1 MASTMTGLSAVA
13 SRYAKALFDLAD
25 EAKSLDAVADDLRAL
40 KAMLA
45 DSADLTRLIRS
56 PVLSRDEQGR
66 ALTAILGKAGMS
78 DLTIRFVGLVA
89 SKRRLFTLPLMIDAY
104 LAELARRRGEVVADV
119 TTAQPLTDQ
128 QQAKLTDQ
136 IKQAVGAKVA
146 ITLAVDPALLGGM
159 IVKVGSRM
167 VDSSLRTKLGKMQ
180 LAMKGIG

>member
-13 SRYAKALFDLAD
+13 SRYATALFDLAD
-25 EAKSLDAVADDLRAL
+25 EAKTLDAVADDLRAL
-40 KAMLA
+40 KTMLA
-45 DSADLTRLIRS
+45 ESADLSRLIRS

-66 ALTAILGKAGMS
+66 ALSAVLAKAGMS
-78 DLTIRFVGLVA
+78 ELTGRFIGLVA
-89 SKRRLFTLPLMIDAY
+89 SKRRLFALPAMIEAF

-119 TTAQPLTDQ
+119 TTAQPLSAAQ
-128 QQAKLTDQ
+128 QKKLTDQ

-146 ITLAVDPALLGGM
+146 INVAVDPALLGGM

-167 VDSSLRTKLGKMQ
+167 VDSSLRTKLGKLQ